1 MISFAFARF
10 TRSDGFNGFKGF
22 NVGTVKVCFAIVLRD
37 GRQAGELPYEVLR
50 GRDYVLNTRTAQAV
64 GTKML
69 RKPDR
74 FGTVAEA
81 GVFS

>member
-1 MISFAFARF
+1 MISFAFTRF
-10 TRSDGFNGFKGF
+10 TRFDGFNGF
-22 NVGTVKVCFAIVLRD
+22 NVETVKVCFAIVLRD
-37 GRQAGELPYEVLR
+37 GGQAGELPYEVLR
-50 GRDYVLNTRTAQAV
+50 GRDDVLNTRTAQAV